1 MANSGGTAVDGGG
14 ATRRGRGMAVAEDGG
29 GAVLRRKE
37 ESELSW
43 SWGSG
48 AIDVLWLAQ
57 CSMVLIDDFRVR
69 TYHDHIGNFFYYL
82 KIVKTTDT
90 YEIRSGAYPILIR
103 IRYEYVAWEAYPG
116 NIAPQHPSRVRS
128 STLFIFIC

>member
-1 MANSGGTAVDGGG
+1 MDGGG

-69 TYHDHIGNFFYYL
+69 TYHDRIEIFF
-82 KIVKTTDT
+82 I
-90 YEIRSGAYPILIR
+90 I
-103 IRYEYVAWEAYPG
+103 
-116 NIAPQHPSRVRS
+116 
-128 STLFIFIC
+128 